1 MLGKNWKAFLVYLW
15 LLRKQFEL
23 SIQVTFQETLQESKM
38 SASVLPAVFPLT
50 FTTDNLPPAPPL
62 VRSINELRWWGAV
75 LYLDDNPDVFSVEAS
90 PARQEWTWRLERTP
104 EKFVYIQN
112 TYSNGKLMVSS
123 KMDTSFSER
132 NDFISQS
139 FPSYKLKND

>member
-132 NDFISQS
+132 NDFISQY

>member
-1 MLGKNWKAFLVYLW
+1 VYLW

-62 VRSINELRWWGAV
+62 VRSINESRWWGAV